1 MNKNKV
7 VLKRPSEYGLPDE
20 IWDYVAISEVCFFQE
35 GPGLR
40 NWQWREEGM
49 KAINI
54 TNILGDGR
62 VDTSNTDKFIS
73 LHEFEDKYR
82 HFGVQCNDIVMAS
95 SGWSYGK
102 VGKIK
107 EENLPLMMNTSVIR
121 FRSKRVDVLD
131 DGYLYAFLRSPF
143 MKIQVDILITGVD
156 KPNFGSSHIKRMSIP
171 LPPLPTQQ
179 KIASIL
185 SAYDDLIENNLKRI
199 RLLEEAAQHLYRE
212 WFVKFRFPGWEEV
225 EVVDGLPVGWG
236 KYSFFDVAE
245 IMSGGTPKTDRKD
258 FWDGDI
264 PFFTPKDGSGNNSIY
279 INQTERRVTEEG
291 LKNCNSRLYPKN
303 TVFITAR
310 GTVGR
315 ICLAA
320 VPMAMSQSS
329 FALAGKDGTGP
340 FFLCSALQNSVEK
353 IKKFAIGG
361 VFDTIIVDTFKK
373 IECLKPTKEL
383 IYHFEK
389 IVTPMFSQ
397 IETLH
402 LQNQKLKEAR
412 DNLLPRL
419 MNQTIEV

>member
-1 MNKNKV
+1 MKW
-7 VLKRPSEYGLPDE
+7 E
-20 IWDYVAISEVCFFQE
+20 EVKLGNHVDFAS
-35 GPGLR
+35 GPAFKSKDFTDNPKDIPLIKG
-40 NWQWREEGM
+40 E
-49 KAINI
+49 NI
-54 TNILGDGR
+54 GIGCILWEK
-62 VDTSNTDKFIS
+62 S
-73 LHEFEDKYR
+73 KYYPEAEAKYYQSA
-82 HFGVQCNDIVMAS
+82 FLESNDIVLAMDRPWIEAGLKF
-95 SGWSYGK
+95 GW
-102 VGKIK
+102 IR
-107 EENLPLMMNTSVIR
+107 ENDPPSLLVQ
-121 FRSKRVDVLD
+121 RVARLRGVNGLSQT
-131 DGYLYAFLRSPF
+131 FLRYIVSSPDF
-143 MKIQVDILITGVD
+143 AVYLKNIQGGVGV
-156 KPNFGSSHIKRMSIP
+156 PHISGGQIKAFSFS
-171 LPPLPTQQ
+171 LPPLPIQQ

-199 RLLEEAAQHLYRE
+199 RLLEEAAQHLYRD
-212 WFVKFRFPGWEEV
+212 WFVRFRFPATADKPGWEAV
-225 EVVDGLPVGWG
+225 KVVDGFPEGWG

-329 FALAGKDGTGP
+329 FALSGKDGTGP

-383 IYHFEK
+383 ISHFEK

-402 LQNQKLKEAR
+402 LQNQKLKAAR
-412 DNLLPRL
+412 DILLPRL